1 MIRGRVK
8 QFAVAAGASVLIAA
22 GTLAIVPLTASA
34 HGVHSARHAAKT
46 ALLSRASIP
55 ADDGL
60 TPTTTNVTTHPGST
74 VTGRPVTISA
84 QVFPVTGDADTVR
97 AATGNASVPTGTIT
111 FTITGKDSS
120 SINCKTTI
128 SNVDNVATISRAGKA
143 VCKVGVELLQAV
155 DSPYSIS
162 AVYSGDS
169 NFSGSTGT
177 DSLTVSKA
185 ATHTRVRFDVRPS
198 SDSANTFTAHIKA
211 GKGGSLL
218 AGNVLFSVS
227 DTPAQ
232 PKALRTCAGGDK
244 QPIAVTG
251 NVGTATCVLQA
262 GWFIVPPPSHR
273 TPHPHGAWNVSATYS
288 GDGNFNVSVG
298 TRSGHANS

>member
-22 GTLAIVPLTASA
+22 GMLAVVPLTASA
-34 HGVHSARHAAKT
+34 HGVHSARHAAK
-46 ALLSRASIP
+46 AAQLSRATLP
-55 ADDGL
+55 AVDGG
-60 TPTTTNVTTHPGST
+60 TPTTVNVTTHPGTT
-74 VTGRPVTISA
+74 VTGRPLTISA
-84 QVFPVTGDADTVR
+84 QVFSVTGDADTVR
-97 AATGNASVPTGTIT
+97 SDPAVVPTGTIS
-111 FTITGKDSS
+111 FMIVGSNDSTID
-120 SINCKTTI
+120 CKTTKA
-128 SNVDNVATISRAGKA
+128 NVDNTATISRAGKA
-143 VCKVGVELLQAV
+143 VCKVGVEELQAIA
-155 DSPYSIS
+155 SPYSIS
-162 AVYSGDS
+162 ATYSGDS
-169 NFSGSTGT
+169 NFAGNTGT
-177 DSLTVSKA
+177 DSLTVNKA
-185 ATHTRVRFDVRPS
+185 TTHTRLRFDTRPS

-218 AGNVLFSVS
+218 TGYVLFSVS

-232 PKALRTCAGGDK
+232 PKSLRTCAGGDK

-262 GWFIVPPPSHR
+262 GWFIVPSPSHR